1 MDRFT
6 EESAVAAMLLLS
18 RLFLCRPASLFSDF
32 KAHAPAG
39 SMDKIGQEFI
49 LDENSNPKPESALI
63 CNMKVLE
70 SIFYAFFFYYEIINN
85 DNKSG

>member
-1 MDRFT
+1 MSMDRFT

-18 RLFLCRPASLFSDF
+18 RLYLCRPASLFSDF

-39 SMDKIGQEFI
+39 SVDTIGQEFI
-49 LDENSNPKPESALI
+49 LDENSNPRAESAFI

-70 SIFYAFFFYYEIINN
+70 SIFYPDYEIINS
-85 DNKSG
+85 DNNSG